1 MTTLAQ
7 EIKDIKAGR
16 TMAQL
21 KAEDKKAYYTVK
33 SLSAKLSEEKAATA
47 GNYITKEDL
56 VEYKGLIIWIMTKKA
71 NYRGYLNLK
80 DAMTALLNKVE
91 RENIVYKTRRG
102 IKGIVSS
109 LALQVALNNVE
120 DNLRDANGFDVTTNT
135 YGNSILEGFQSFKLN
150 ALM

>member
-33 SLSAKLSEEKAATA
+33 SLSSKLSEEKAAA
-47 GNYITKEDL
+47 NQQFITKADL
-56 VEYKGLIIWIMTKKA
+56 VEYKGLIVWIMTKKA
-71 NYRGYLNLK
+71 NYRNYLNLNE
-80 DAMTALLNKVE
+80 AMTTLLNKVE
-91 RENIVYKTRRG
+91 NENITFKTRRG

-109 LALQVALNNVE
+109 LALHVALNNLAVKYYI
-120 DNLRDANGFDVTTNT
+120 NT
-135 YGNSILEGFQSFKLN
+135 
-150 ALM
+150 